1 MTILVNVIIGF
12 IQLLLAIV
20 LAVVGLYAGFFTFT
34 RIIRDIDAPSE
45 LARGNSAIAILV
57 ASVFIGISV
66 TVVSCVQGILGG
78 LNKIFADGILNMND
92 TRNVVFSCLE
102 LLLGI
107 LLAIG
112 SIYLAIYVFSRL
124 NNQTDMIKEIKN
136 GNIAIACMVAG
147 MIVAVSVIIHF
158 GVLGI
163 VTALF

>member
-1 MTILVNVIIGF
+1 VAILVNVIIGF

-92 TRNVVFSCLE
+92 TRDVVFSCLE

-124 NNQTDMIKEIKN
+124 NNQTDMITEIKN
-136 GNIAIACMVAG
+136 GNVAIACMVAG

>member
-1 MTILVNVIIGF
+1 VTILVNVIIGF

-92 TRNVVFSCLE
+92 TRDVVFSCLE

-124 NNQTDMIKEIKN
+124 NNQTDMITEIKN
-136 GNIAIACMVAG
+136 GNVAIACMVAG